1 MDGLEAEY
9 RALDPVGSGA
19 ISRVV
24 LRDRYQGLGPDAGT
38 KKLVEAA
45 GAQRLVIFHHDPAH
59 DDATMDIIAEE
70 AAAARPG
77 TIVAREGMLL
87 SLT

>member
-45 GAQRLVIFHHDPAH
+45 GG
-59 DDATMDIIAEE
+59 
-70 AAAARPG
+70 AAAFAGLQELLQAPTEKLNNMEQARQY
-77 TIVAREGMLL
+77 T
-87 SLT
+87 